1 MKKFFRNKYLLLT
14 IRVILGL
21 LFIFSALTKMTDLDY
36 FVKSIENYK
45 ILPAESLNLFAL
57 IIPWMEIII
66 GIFLLIGLFVKES
79 ALLGSLM
86 MVIFIAAIIIALAR
100 GLNIDCGC
108 FGTIDGSKVGI
119 QKLVE
124 DFIILLGFI
133 LLTIN
138 GSSYL
143 AILKEKTESPP
154 QLPF

>member
-1 MKKFFRNKYLLLT
+1 MKKFFGNKYLLLT
-14 IRVILGL
+14 IRVILGF

-36 FVKSIENYK
+36 FVKSIQNYK
-45 ILPAESLNLFAL
+45 ILPDESLNLFAL

-66 GIFLLIGLFVKES
+66 GIFLLVGLFVKES
-79 ALLGSLM
+79 ALLGSLL
-86 MVIFIAAIIIALAR
+86 MVVFIAAIIIALAR

-108 FGTIDGSKVGI
+108 FGTADGSKVGV
-119 QKLVE
+119 QKLLE

-138 GSSYL
+138 GSYYL
-143 AILKEKTESPP
+143 SILKDKTETPP